1 MKSSILLLALALFL
15 SLWPDGSM
23 ANHPEP
29 PVPDGLIIQT
39 SMDCTDG
46 ESGEKG
52 FCIYFIDATGQQWL
66 GLYQNDVIAM
76 IRKIAPDGSYE
87 TTWQSDTFNTF

>member
-1 MKSSILLLALALFL
+1 MRVLLASSLLLLPMMA
-15 SLWPDGSM
+15 M

-29 PVPDGLIIQT
+29 PVPEGLVIQT
-39 SMDCTDG
+39 SLDCTDG

-52 FCIYFIDATGQQWL
+52 FCIYFVDGTSQQWL
-66 GLYQNDVIAM
+66 GFYQNDVIAM

-87 TTWQSDTFNTF
+87 TTWKADWFNSF